1 MMVGGI
7 CLTDRE
13 DYISFLRFG
22 AMCSIVLC
30 HLLQFYGNALAWWFN
45 VGVQIFLIISG
56 FLYGRKEEIKA
67 VSFIAKEFKKILLN
81 YYVYLIVSLP
91 FYVLVFHNPFSI
103 KAFLKLLL
111 GVGDVPG
118 LGHLWFVS
126 TILFCYLITPALSKI
141 SGGGVREFACIL
153 VLFEVVLRYIPYFTG
168 AWVNCYI
175 IGFCLGKRKISKE
188 SVDKKA
194 VVIVLIMAAII
205 NGGRCLKDSIL
216 LNNYGHVLL
225 ALSIFLIAML
235 CFPLQ
240 LNNKVFKTLL
250 KLSDKYSYDVYLTH
264 HIYILGAHSMLK
276 VMSPQIG
283 IPAVSI
289 LTIASAFCLERICG
303 FIKRKEANV

>member
-7 CLTDRE
+7 CLTDKE

-81 YYVYLIVSLP
+81 YYVYLIVLLP

-141 SGGGVREFACIL
+141 SGGGKRI
-153 VLFEVVLRYIPYFTG
+153 RMYFG
-168 AWVNCYI
+168 
-175 IGFCLGKRKISKE
+175 
-188 SVDKKA
+188 
-194 VVIVLIMAAII
+194 LI
-205 NGGRCLKDSIL
+205 
-216 LNNYGHVLL
+216 
-225 ALSIFLIAML
+225 
-235 CFPLQ
+235 
-240 LNNKVFKTLL
+240 
-250 KLSDKYSYDVYLTH
+250 
-264 HIYILGAHSMLK
+264 
-276 VMSPQIG
+276 
-283 IPAVSI
+283 
-289 LTIASAFCLERICG
+289 
-303 FIKRKEANV
+303 

>member
-1 MMVGGI
+1 M
-7 CLTDRE
+7 
-13 DYISFLRFG
+13 
-22 AMCSIVLC
+22 
-30 HLLQFYGNALAWWFN
+30 
-45 VGVQIFLIISG
+45 
-56 FLYGRKEEIKA
+56 
-67 VSFIAKEFKKILLN
+67 
-81 YYVYLIVSLP
+81 
-91 FYVLVFHNPFSI
+91 
-103 KAFLKLLL
+103 
-111 GVGDVPG
+111 
-118 LGHLWFVS
+118 
-126 TILFCYLITPALSKI
+126 
-141 SGGGVREFACIL
+141 
-153 VLFEVVLRYIPYFTG
+153 
-168 AWVNCYI
+168 
-175 IGFCLGKRKISKE
+175 GKQKISKE

-264 HIYILGAHSMLK
+264 HIYILGAHSILK